1 MKSRVTIP
9 LRVII
14 PGLTLIFGIV
24 FGSVLILRERQISE
38 QRLVKEMQ
46 RYATSRS
53 STIANMLQYL
63 LRRNDLRGAELYVS
77 IASSD
82 INVQS
87 VIVCNEKE
95 EIIYSNRY
103 DLRGRQLKEVADP
116 HIFSL
121 VGKARRSLSTQSSEA
136 EQKHLYSVSSFL
148 LPPASGELRPT
159 GVGCVVL
166 DLDLE
171 MVRTARRNENYLGW
185 AELAGLLF
193 AFCGTI
199 WLMLHITLG
208 KRVRRLATA
217 ANQMGEGK
225 LDIKIKVRG
234 RDEIT
239 SLARSLETMAA
250 DIKVSRDKLKTAYN
264 EMEGRVKLRT
274 ADLES
279 ARRKAYGLMQDA
291 NKQREKAEEA
301 LAQLRESQRE
311 LRILSRAI
319 EQSPAEVM
327 ITDAEGCITY
337 VNPAFSTISGYSA
350 EEVIGLQ
357 SNFLSACV
365 QPDKV
370 YDDLWESITAGN
382 SWCGEFCN
390 QTKSGEIYWEMASIS
405 PVRDEDEKIT
415 HFVSVKEDVT
425 EQKRVAEEL
434 AAAKQAAE
442 SANEAKS
449 AFLANMSHEIRTPMN
464 IIIGMSHLALDT
476 EMTNKQHDYV
486 QKISG
491 AANSLLGI
499 INDILDFSKIEAGKM
514 TVEEEPF
521 KLDDVIS
528 NVTGLMG
535 LRLEQKELE
544 LLIDI
549 ERTTPL
555 QLRGDSLRVAQIL
568 NNLLSNAIKFTD
580 KGEIKLS
587 VQLAEKTADRVELDF
602 CIRDSGIGM
611 TAEQLEK
618 LFKSFTQADSSTT
631 RKYGGTGL
639 GLAIC
644 KQLCELLGGWIRAES
659 EPGKGSSFH
668 FHLPFGNVDGQIAR
682 TEFKRVNNLK
692 GMRILVVDDKRAVRE
707 LIKKF
712 LDAMG
717 FLADTAASGKEALQ
731 HIEEKTQSGQEY
743 GLVILDWSMPEMDG
757 IETGRRIR
765 ALNLKTEPKLL
776 MLTAYGHDEVMFMAE
791 ESGFSGFL
799 LKPVHASQLFN
810 TILRLFGK
818 TSSINKADRHQLK
831 AHAAGARILLV
842 EDHEINQQ
850 VAVELLEKME
860 MNVTVASNGQEA
872 IDLISSHEFD
882 LVLMDI
888 QMPVMDGLTATRAI
902 RTLNQQLPILAMTA
916 HAMTGDKA
924 ESLAAGMNGH
934 ITKPIDPDKVVQA
947 LNEWLP
953 DHAREPGPAQIDQPK
968 EPLPHINGLDTD
980 KAIRRLGGNLA
991 LYHRLLEQFTEHQNA
1006 GSLIRSALA
1015 QQDLKEAARIAHMI
1029 KGVAGNLGAEQLQL
1043 QAAELESLLRAN
1055 NPAVEGPLQQFTT
1068 ILQQTIDAINAF
1080 QPETT
1085 ERTQPAFPPGD
1096 LDELPRQL
1104 DQLQI
1109 HLTNRT
1115 PKPCKEI
1122 MHGLINQKWPPEISI
1137 DIKSLH
1143 SLVGRYRFNEAKEA
1157 VEKTMSTVNKSKCI
1171 TGEPHEY

>member
-1 MKSRVTIP
+1 MKPRVTIP

-14 PGLTLIFGIV
+14 PGLTLIFCVI
-24 FGSVLILRERQISE
+24 FGGALILRERQISD
-38 QRLVKEMQ
+38 QRLIKEMQ
-46 RYATSRS
+46 RYATTRS

-82 INVQS
+82 VNVQS
-87 VIVCNEKE
+87 VIVCNDEDK
-95 EIIYSNRY
+95 IIYSNRY
-103 DLRGRQLKEVADP
+103 DVRGRQLDEVADP
-116 HIFSL
+116 HLFALIE
-121 VGKARRSLSTQSSEA
+121 KARRSLSTQSSEA
-136 EQKHLYSVSSFL
+136 EENHLYSISPFL
-148 LPPASGELRPT
+148 LPPASGELRAT
-159 GVGCVVL
+159 GVGCLVL

-171 MVRTARRNENYLGW
+171 MVRAARRNENYLRW
-185 AELAGLLF
+185 FELAGLLLS
-193 AFCGTI
+193 FCGII
-199 WLMLHITLG
+199 WIMLHITLG
-208 KRVRRLATA
+208 KRVGRLATA
-217 ANQMGEGK
+217 ANQIGEGE
-225 LDIKIKVRG
+225 LDIKIQVRG

-250 DIKVSRDKLKTAYN
+250 DIKVSRDKLKIAYN
-264 EMEGRVKLRT
+264 EMEERVKLRT
-274 ADLES
+274 ADLER
-279 ARRKAYGLMQDA
+279 ARGKAYGLMQDA
-291 NKQREKAEEA
+291 NKHREKAEEA
-301 LAQLRESQRE
+301 LTQLRESQRE

-327 ITDAEGCITY
+327 ITDADGCITY
-337 VNPAFSTISGYSA
+337 VNPAFSAISGYSA
-350 EEVIGLQ
+350 EEVIGLKPD
-357 SNFLSACV
+357 FLSARV

-370 YDDLWESITAGN
+370 YDELWESIMAGN

-390 QTKSGEIYWEMASIS
+390 YSKRGEIYWEMASIS
-405 PVRDEDEKIT
+405 PVRDEQNNIT

-434 AAAKQAAE
+434 AKAKQAAE
-442 SANEAKS
+442 SANQAKS

-476 EMTNKQHDYV
+476 KMSDKQRDYV

-514 TVEEEPF
+514 TIEDEPF
-521 KLDDVIS
+521 KLDDVIN

-535 LRLEQKELE
+535 IRLKQKEVE

-555 QLRGDSLRVAQIL
+555 QLRGDSLRLTQIL
-568 NNLLSNAIKFTD
+568 NNLLSNAIKFTE

-587 VQLAEKTADRVELDF
+587 VQLAQKTRDRVELDF
-602 CIRDSGIGM
+602 YIHDSGIGM
-611 TAEQLEK
+611 SAEQLEK

-644 KQLCELLGGWIRAES
+644 KQLCELLGGWIKAES
-659 EPGKGSSFH
+659 EPGKGSHFH
-668 FHLPFGNVDGQIAR
+668 FHLPFGNVEGQIAR
-682 TEFKRVNNLK
+682 TEFKQVNNLK

-717 FLADTAASGKEALQ
+717 FRADTAASGHDAIQ
-731 HIEEKTQSGQEY
+731 YIAEKSQSGMEY

-757 IETGRRIR
+757 VETGRRIR

-776 MLTAYGHDEVMFMAE
+776 MLTAYGLDEVMFMAE

-818 TSSINKADRHQLK
+818 TSSINKADGHQLK

-872 IDLISSHEFD
+872 IDLIASHEFD

-902 RTLNQQLPILAMTA
+902 RALNQQLPILAMTA

-934 ITKPIDPDKVVQA
+934 ITKPIDPDKIVQA

-953 DHAREPGPAQIDQPK
+953 NHAREPGPAQIDRPND
-968 EPLPHINGLDTD
+968 PLPHISGLDTD
-980 KAIRRLGGNLA
+980 KALRRLGGNLA
-991 LYHRLLEQFTEHQNA
+991 LYQRLLAQFTEHQNA
-1006 GSLIRSALA
+1006 GGLIRSALA
-1015 QQDLKEAARIAHMI
+1015 QPDLKEAARIAHMI
-1029 KGVAGNLGAEQLQL
+1029 KGVAGNLGAEQLQQ

-1055 NPAVEGPLQQFTT
+1055 NPAIEGPLQQFTT

-1080 QPETT
+1080 QPKT
-1085 ERTQPAFPPGD
+1085 EERAHPALPPGD
-1096 LDELPRQL
+1096 LDELQRQL

-1122 MHGLINQKWPPEISI
+1122 MHGLINKKWPPEISI
-1137 DIKSLH
+1137 DIKYLH
-1143 SLVGRYRFNEAKEA
+1143 SLVGRYRFNEAQEA
-1157 VEKTMSTVNKSKCI
+1157 LNKTINSVNKSQCT
-1171 TGEPHEY
+1171 TGDFHEK